1 MPESDM
7 EDFYSARGTETQ
19 LLREDFEQKKEES
32 SGSIDTML
40 SDVKVENN
48 DSGIDA
54 SSSEEGAQ
62 TFKID

>member
-1 MPESDM
+1 M

-54 SSSEEGAQ
+54 SSSEEGA
-62 TFKID
+62 